1 MDPAVP
7 GLCLI
12 GFVRLGWLVQFVY
25 TWFEPLDPF
34 DFLIP
39 IQQGGFQ
46 VVQAT
51 WGEILW
57 EHVGNPCLLLYR
69 KIVGVAANHLPSLWN
84 SLNYFY
90 MTELSEW
97 MRGINEKS
105 VSYYVSRVMYYL
117 SGEGL

>member
-7 GLCLI
+7 GLLLI
-12 GFVRLGWLVQFVY
+12 GFVLLGWLVQIVFAFV
-25 TWFEPLDPF
+25 EPLDPF

-39 IQQGGFQ
+39 VQQGGFQ

-51 WGEILW
+51 WGEVLW

-84 SLNYFY
+84 SLNYFH
-90 MTELSEW
+90 MTEHSNA
-97 MRGINEKS
+97 IA
-105 VSYYVSRVMYYL
+105 YYVSRVLYYL